1 MAALGRDIKGV
12 TDVDKFL
19 TLTNPPRAAAE
30 AVMRSLLHSPGI
42 LWWAPERG
50 HDLHQYLHAFFD
62 KERIELAV
70 RQQAEQEERVDS
82 ARCTATLLGNELQLR
97 VDLTLTQDESKVS
110 FTLTIGQL
118 GEVINASI
126 VG

>member
-30 AVMRSLLHSPGI
+30 AVMRSLLHNPGI
-42 LWWAPERG
+42 LWWAPDQG
-50 HDLHQYLHAFFD
+50 HNLHNYLHAFFD

-70 RQQAEQEERVDS
+70 RQQAEREERVDS
-82 ARCTATLLGNELQLR
+82 ARVTATLLGTELQLQ
-97 VDLTLTQDESKVS
+97 VELTLTQDEAKVA
-110 FTLTIGQL
+110 FTLNIGSL
-118 GEVINASI
+118 GEVIAANVS
-126 VG
+126 